1 MELNND
7 EDNANISDSAQTD
20 NTTGAETSKRKK
32 RRVLVEDKTDIWCYF
47 NKLNSLKPKHKKGS
61 CNVKLEQAKM

>member
-20 NTTGAETSKRKK
+20 NTTGVETSKRKK
-32 RRVLVEDKTDIWCYF
+32 RRVLVEDKTDI
-47 NKLNSLKPKHKKGS
+47 
-61 CNVKLEQAKM
+61 

>member
-20 NTTGAETSKRKK
+20 NTTGAKISKRKK
-32 RRVLVEDKTDIWCYF
+32 EEF
-47 NKLNSLKPKHKKGS
+47 
-61 CNVKLEQAKM
+61 